1 MKYKIVADS
10 SSNVLEIDKVEYTSV
25 PLKIITNEKE
35 YVDNS
40 ALDVVSMV
48 EDLAGYKGKSG
59 TSCPNV
65 YEWMEAFGDA
75 DIVFGVSITSNLSG
89 CYNAAMQA
97 KEIYES
103 EHPGAKV
110 HIIDTLSAGT
120 EMELIIEKLQELIL
134 AEKSFEEIKKEI
146 DTYVKKTHLLFSL
159 QSLKNLV
166 NNGRVSPAVAAVAG
180 VLGIRIMGQASEE
193 GTLQPLHKCRS
204 EKHVLKTIW
213 NEMQKAG
220 FAGGKVRITHCL
232 NKISASQLK
241 ETILE
246 KYKNCDVKITEC
258 KGLCAFYL
266 EKGGVMIGFE
276 S

>member
-10 SSNVLEIDKVEYTSV
+10 SSNVFEIAQVEYTSV
-25 PLKIITNEKE
+25 PLKIITDKKE
-35 YVDNS
+35 YVDDKD
-40 ALDVVSMV
+40 LDIIEMI
-48 EDLAGYKGKSG
+48 EDLAEYKGKSG

-65 YEWMEAFGDA
+65 HEWMEAFGDA

-89 CYNAAMQA
+89 CYGAAIQA
-97 KEIYES
+97 KDIYER

-110 HIIDTLSAGT
+110 HIIDSLSTGT

-134 AEKSFEEIKKEI
+134 EGKSFEEIKKEI
-146 DTYVKKTHLLFSL
+146 DAYVKKTHLLFSL

-166 NNGRVSPAVAAVAG
+166 NNGRVSPTVAAVAC
-180 VLGIRIMGQASEE
+180 VLGIRVMGKASEE
-193 GTLQPLHKCRS
+193 GTLQPLHKCRG
-204 EKHVLKTIW
+204 EKHSLKTIW
-213 NEMQKAG
+213 NEMNKEG

-241 ETILE
+241 ETILK

-258 KGLCAFYL
+258 RGLCSFYL
-266 EKGGVMIGFE
+266 EKGGLMIGFE
-276 S
+276 A